1 MQPNVPLSI
10 AQIIL
15 SIMITGAIL
24 LQAQGSG
31 LGTTWS
37 GGGETYHTKRGVEKV
52 LFIFTI
58 VAIFLFAVLSLVSL
72 ILQARG

>member
-1 MQPNVPLSI
+1 MSVPLSL

-15 SIMITGAIL
+15 AVLITAAIL

-31 LGTTWS
+31 LGTTWG
-37 GGGETYHTKRGVEKV
+37 GGGETYHTKRGLEKV
-52 LFIFTI
+52 LFAFTI
-58 VAIFLFAVLSLVSL
+58 IAILLFAALSLMSL

>member
-1 MQPNVPLSI
+1 MNLPLSI
-10 AQIIL
+10 AQIVLAIL
-15 SIMITGAIL
+15 IVCSIL

-37 GGGETYHTKRGVEKV
+37 GGGETYHTRRGLEKV
-52 LFIFTI
+52 IFAFTI
-58 VAIFLFAVLSLVSL
+58 VAIILFATLSLVSL